1 MSTEQ
6 HSIQGIT
13 GVDVTLPIAGPGSR
27 SYAFIIDWHIRV
39 LIALAWMAAALIIEV
54 GSLRFPAAGVKRET
68 TAILAA
74 FVLPA
79 VIYFFYH
86 PVLELLMHGQSPG
99 KRMAGVRVV
108 TVDGGTPG
116 FGAILIRNIFRLID
130 ALPAFYFVG
139 TMTTL
144 FSAQRVRIG
153 DMAAGTLLVIDDRS
167 SSRYLERA
175 ASAPPDSKLDFPIRD
190 LIEQLLERWPSL
202 AVDKRDAIARSLLKK
217 AGAASGIGDLE
228 LLDDRALH
236 DRLSTLSYAADT
248 R

>member
-6 HSIQGIT
+6 HTIQGIT

-39 LIALAWMAAALIIEV
+39 LVALAWMAVALFIV
-54 GSLRFPAAGVKRET
+54 GGSLRFPGTVGRHSPSV
-68 TAILAA
+68 IFLV
-74 FVLPA
+74 FLLPA

-86 PVLELLMHGQSPG
+86 PVLELLMRGQSPG

-108 TVDGGTPG
+108 TVDGGSPG
-116 FGAILIRNIFRLID
+116 FAAVLIRNIFRLID
-130 ALPAFYFVG
+130 SLPALYFVG
-139 TMTTL
+139 LMTTL

-153 DMAAGTLLVIDDRS
+153 DMAAGTVLIIDERIS
-167 SSRYLERA
+167 SKYFERA
-175 ASAPPDSKLDFPIRD
+175 GSAPADSNLDFPTRD

-217 AGAASGIGDLE
+217 IRGAAGIGDIDTM
-228 LLDDRALH
+228 DDRTLH
-236 DRLSTLSYAADT
+236 GHLVALSTGSAVQ
-248 R
+248 